1 MFDHNFIEKKER
13 EVKLAGKKYD
23 DFKEFLLC
31 LHPAVQKEISRSNVL
46 SLALI
51 AEEYQVA
58 IFITRCKN
66 VMWDWLR
73 MSVKGTNSEYTTAND
88 LRKYAANCLLILHKA
103 LECRYA
109 EITDEAISSV
119 CKFGYGVFSGRLR
132 LNMNLSV
139 RLMGLSRTAR
149 TCYITAADEDVEKSE
164 CYDLFEDLPEDIKYK
179 LLTERLILCESN
191 NMIGVN

>member
-1 MFDHNFIEKKER
+1 MIIFQFANFIS
-13 EVKLAGKKYD
+13 G
-23 DFKEFLLC
+23 
-31 LHPAVQKEISRSNVL
+31 SNVL

-58 IFITRCKN
+58 IFITRCKK
-66 VMWDWLR
+66 VMCDWLR
-73 MSVKGTNSEYTTAND
+73 MSLKGNNTDYTTDNR
-88 LRKYAANCLLILHKA
+88 LRKHAANCLLILHKA

-132 LNMNLSV
+132 LNMKWPGII
-139 RLMGLSRTAR
+139 MGLSRTAR